1 MCCSPAAA
9 KDISRRWTRAAAR
22 CCGKPI
28 SARRSSA
35 VRSPTRW
42 TESSTSRPFPGY
54 RCACLRCANSPLE
67 LHTRDAMTGASS
79 RPHSPD
85 WLRTAAL
92 IALYG
97 GAAAT
102 LALVLHAGGPNRPII
117 LVPLFVAWD
126 LSPFVL
132 LWLADRFSTR
142 WSNRT
147 RPALHVV
154 MVLVGVGSVAVYIAD
169 LFWPRKA
176 QAAFVYVAV
185 PPVSWIV
192 IAVVL
197 GIALIRS
204 RSAGESFNA

>member
-1 MCCSPAAA
+1 MGAPP
-9 KDISRRWTRAAAR
+9 RLE
-22 CCGKPI
+22 
-28 SARRSSA
+28 SA
-35 VRSPTRW
+35 
-42 TESSTSRPFPGY
+42 
-54 RCACLRCANSPLE
+54 
-67 LHTRDAMTGASS
+67 
-79 RPHSPD
+79 D

-92 IALYG
+92 VALYG

-102 LALVLHAGGPNRPII
+102 LALVLHAGGPNRPVI

-142 WSNRT
+142 WSNPT
-147 RPALHVV
+147 RRALYAV
-154 MVLVGVGSVAVYIAD
+154 MILVGVGSVAVYIAD

-185 PPVSWIV
+185 PPVCWVV

-197 GIALIRS
+197 GIALIGS
-204 RSAGESFNA
+204 RTTGESFNA